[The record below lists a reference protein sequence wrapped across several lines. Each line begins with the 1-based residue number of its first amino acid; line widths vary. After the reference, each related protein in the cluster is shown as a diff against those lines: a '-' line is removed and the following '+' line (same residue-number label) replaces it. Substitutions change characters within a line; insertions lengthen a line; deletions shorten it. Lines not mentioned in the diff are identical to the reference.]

1 MSKRSKIGYTN
12 ENTLIC
18 TISRMNP
25 PTPGHLYVIRKLIE
39 KANMH
44 DVDHVY
50 VILSKTNEDKKNP
63 ITCNLKKQVLGEGD
77 YEATI
82 GVSKKMINSLKT
94 KMIKEIEKSKQTTD
108 KEKIISQIKN
118 ITVHLICVPEGTK
131 QTQFGQIHPIINKL
145 KETCVGG
152 INIIVIVGKDRE
164 ELMHSISKFY
174 FKMDSVSSVDG
185 QAFSRT
191 ETEKEESPENKKIIT
206 KINEIKPEMSG
217 THIRKLVLQ
226 KDVAAFKEVYS
237 PYLDELNIANL
248 YAKIL
253 EGIESKPSP
262 KKETTSTKKKPS
274 PPPFPHVKG
283 GRKRKITRK
292 RIFDTIFR

>member
-1 MSKRSKIGYTN
+1 
-12 ENTLIC
+12 
-18 TISRMNP
+18 MNP

-50 VILSKTNEDKKNP
+50 VILSKMNEDKKNP
-63 ITCNLKKQVLGEGD
+63 ITCQLKKQVLGEGD

-94 KMIKEIEKSKQTTD
+94 KMIKEITKSKQTD
-108 KEKIISQIKN
+108 KEKTIAQIKN

-131 QTQFGQIHPIINKL
+131 ETQFGQIYPIIKKL
-145 KETCVGG
+145 KETCAGG
-152 INIIVIVGKDRE
+152 INIIVIVGQDRE

-174 FKMDSVSSVDG
+174 YKMDDVHSVDG
-185 QAFSRT
+185 HAFSRT
-191 ETEKEESPENKKIIT
+191 ETEKDASPENKEIIS

-217 THIRKLVLQ
+217 SHIRKLVLQ
-226 KDVAAFKEVYS
+226 KNVAAFKEVYS

-248 YAKIL
+248 YAKIK
-253 EGIESKPSP
+253 EGIGSKPSP

-292 RIFDTIFR
+292 RIFDKIFR

>member
-1 MSKRSKIGYTN
+1 MSKRSEIGYTN

-44 DVDHVY
+44 NVDHVY

-63 ITCNLKKQVLGEGD
+63 ITCQLKKQVLGEGD

-94 KMIKEIEKSKQTTD
+94 KMIKETTKSEQTKID

-131 QTQFGQIHPIINKL
+131 QTQFGQIHPIITKL

-174 FKMDSVSSVDG
+174 YKMDEVHSVDG

-191 ETEKEESPENKKIIT
+191 ETEKDESPENKEIIS
-206 KINEIKPEMSG
+206 KINGIKPEMSG

-226 KDVAAFKEVYS
+226 KDIEAFKEVYS

-248 YAKIL
+248 YAKIK
-253 EGIESKPSP
+253 EGIGSKPSP
-262 KKETTSTKKKPS
+262 KKETVSTKKKPS

-283 GRKRKITRK
+283 GKRRRSRKNKAN
-292 RIFDTIFR
+292 